1 MVCSIEDS
9 FLLATEYSQRVVEET
24 AVTDRQQ
31 LNGLMSAIRNVSEI
45 ASRVNWVFD
54 DEENFMEH
62 YDTPVPLESYEDVYD
77 SQIEDLAELRNE
89 ISDNAEEMYSR
100 MAVDE
105 ETIWQLK
112 LFFEVASGVDSTRW
126 LLSLANCYDSLTSR
140 AFDST
145 FDPLRYY
152 EENYGENSNIY
163 VAYDYD
169 VYSSFDS
176 LPDMYEYFSAN
187 CANYFDSDTPRP
199 LAGFINYHALFACQS
214 YHTDCDVYVA
224 TKHLHA
230 NYILNHLRFADEV
243 AETQQ
248 DVTQAYFSFINATF
262 NGSYGRPLDMNDD
275 HHECVEYLASY
286 GSDVMRLWTTAG
298 EPIYQCVLRV
308 HLNLCCEHT

>member
-9 FLLATEYSQRVVEET
+9 FLLATEYSQRVVEEI

-152 EENYGENSNIY
+152 EENYGENSNID

-176 LPDMYEYFSAN
+176 LPDMYEYLLDN
-187 CANYFDSDTPRP
+187 CAN
-199 LAGFINYHALFACQS
+199 
-214 YHTDCDVYVA
+214 
-224 TKHLHA
+224 
-230 NYILNHLRFADEV
+230 
-243 AETQQ
+243 
-248 DVTQAYFSFINATF
+248 
-262 NGSYGRPLDMNDD
+262 
-275 HHECVEYLASY
+275 
-286 GSDVMRLWTTAG
+286 
-298 EPIYQCVLRV
+298 
-308 HLNLCCEHT
+308 